1 MMIFYMEG
9 LNTLNGILGVFFL
22 LACGFGAASFVTAD
36 DSTWATNPI
45 VWLQDIPTSGILVTQ
60 QEDSPE
66 QQIVIRNPR
75 WDDAHTSTSNI

>member
-36 DSTWATNPI
+36 DST
-45 VWLQDIPTSGILVTQ
+45 
-60 QEDSPE
+60 
-66 QQIVIRNPR
+66 
-75 WDDAHTSTSNI
+75 